1 MVFLVVFQANIAKF
15 IIMEGSCLLIHEFFL
30 AHQSGDHIEWIFTT
44 NEAQSVFIDFIGNK
58 EEKLE
63 TVGPTFHVG
72 NHFHPGQLK
81 T

>member
-44 NEAQSVFIDFIGNK
+44 NEVQSVFIDFIGNK
-58 EEKLE
+58 GENLKLWAQPFTWE
-63 TVGPTFHVG
+63 TISI
-72 NHFHPGQLK
+72 LAS
-81 T
+81 